1 MITDDLLP
9 MLDDPTFSDE
19 DLAKLADVPVAE
31 IAAARAKKA
40 ALLAALE
47 PPAAKPTRGART
59 KPAEPTPAPAPEP
72 VEVEAPANVRVVV
85 AEARVALPGARAPV
99 RITYRDVYGGPTA
112 AYLWAHHRHLVEPYG
127 A

>member
-1 MITDDLLP
+1 MITNDLLP

-31 IAAARAKKA
+31 VAAARAKKA

-47 PPAAKPTRGART
+47 PPAAKPTRAPRA
-59 KPAEPTPAPAPEP
+59 KPTEPAPAPAPETA
-72 VEVEAPANVRVVV
+72 EAAELAPAAVRVATRNGSVTTPHGVV
-85 AEARVALPGARAPV
+85 DLRPGLV
-99 RITYRDVYGGPTA
+99 YRGPTA
-112 AYLWAHHRHLVEPYG
+112 KFLWTHHRHLVEPYG